1 MRKKIKLAVIFGGPS
16 GEHNISLKSA
26 KEVIRFLDKD
36 KYEILSI
43 LVPRDGKWKEDL
55 LKRCGKIDL
64 ALIIGHGTF
73 MEDGHLQAILETYQI
88 PYLFSGVLASVLAM
102 NKHKS
107 KIIAKHAG
115 LKIAKSIAIKKED
128 AACYQKIIK
137 IIKFPAIIKP
147 NRLGSSIGISVVK
160 NEKEFYAGLQKAFQ
174 WDREIILEEFIKG
187 RELTVAVV
195 ELDKLDTFPVIEIK
209 PQISEWFNYEAKY
222 KKGGS
227 IEICPAEIPEK
238 IARKAQNYAKKIFGA
253 IGCRDLARVDFIWDE
268 KADKIYFLEINN
280 IPGMTKRSIVPL
292 AARSAGHKLEKILDI
307 FIERRLEKV

>member
-1 MRKKIKLAVIFGGPS
+1 MAKKIKLAVIFGGPS
-16 GEHNISLKSA
+16 GEHKISLKSA
-26 KEVIRFLDKD
+26 KEVIRFLDKE

-43 LVPRDGKWKEDL
+43 LVPRYDKWEEKL
-55 LKRCGKIDL
+55 LKRCRKIDL

-73 MEDGHLQAILETYQI
+73 MEDGHLQAILETYKI

-107 KIIAKHAG
+107 KIMAKHAG
-115 LKIAKSIAIKKED
+115 LRIVKGIAIKKED
-128 AACYQKIIK
+128 TVCYQKVRK
-137 IIKFPAIIKP
+137 KIKFPAIIKP

-160 NEKEFYAGLQKAFQ
+160 NEKEFHAGLQEAFQ

-195 ELDKLDTFPVIEIK
+195 ELDKLDTLPVIEIK
-209 PQISEWFNYEAKY
+209 PQVSEWFNYDAKY
-222 KKGGS
+222 QKGGS
-227 IEICPAEIPEK
+227 IETCPAEIPSR
-238 IARKAQNYAKKIFGA
+238 IARKAQNYAKKIFMA

-292 AARSAGHKLEKILDI
+292 AACSAGHKLEKIFDI
-307 FIERRLEKV
+307 FIKRRLEKV